1 MWYNVCIVKMMKGMI
16 YVAMTVK
23 EMIETLKRYPED
35 AKIGIYAHT
44 NTEGGVY
51 CKLDD
56 QYPADDIS
64 LSDDKTEVEIN
75 CYEI

>member
-1 MWYNVCIVKMMKGMI
+1 M
-16 YVAMTVK
+16 AMTVK
-23 EMIETLKRYPED
+23 EMIEVLKRYPEN
-35 AKIGIYAHT
+35 AKIGIYAQT
-44 NTEGGVY
+44 NMQGGIY